1 MCFEKSASGSTGYAG
16 TTAGG
21 SLSNAF
27 AFATGYAR
35 ASAAT
40 GYDRATAAARDALG
54 GAGAGGALLGPV
66 ASAVAFLR
74 EELASYVGARR
85 WCAGY
90 STAGLVTRGLVVAG

>member
-40 GYDRATAAARDALG
+40 GYDLTPPPPPVMRSAGQGPEVRCLGPSHRRWRFSARSWPATWAHGG
-54 GAGAGGALLGPV
+54 GAQATPLR
-66 ASAVAFLR
+66 AS
-74 EELASYVGARR
+74 
-85 WCAGY
+85 
-90 STAGLVTRGLVVAG
+90 